1 MYVPNGTKEFEMNN
15 EIAVVY
21 NLPKDWDKQKALSF
35 DQLSQVINLVH
46 DSAYSST
53 VKAIN
58 RFATVRNYVIG
69 FYIVEY
75 EQGGHDRAK
84 YGNKLI
90 KRLVEK
96 INKKGMNETLFKNC
110 RKLYLTYPHIK
121 TYLET
126 GKSPMPSDFFETS
139 AENIISKLSFSHI
152 VEIMTL
158 EDSFERFFMKQNV

>member
-1 MYVPNGTKEFEMNN
+1 MNN

-110 RKLYLTYPHIK
+110 RKFYLTYPHIK
-121 TYLET
+121 TYT
-126 GKSPMPSDFFETS
+126 SP
-139 AENIISKLSFSHI
+139 L
-152 VEIMTL
+152 L
-158 EDSFERFFMKQNV
+158 